1 MIQVFGRNLALALG
15 RLLLLS
21 VVIFLILQAAP
32 YYDNKLSFVE
42 FFRAIF
48 SGRLV
53 REPGLSG
60 LPPLNMA
67 FLYSC
72 ATVGLALILSYGFGV
87 PMGILLGRYRQI
99 WIQILGHLFISVA
112 LAIPAFWVAYV
123 VLYHTITDWGV
134 FIGGETHRF
143 EENWLGALIGKCLL
157 LAVPLSLSGIAVV
170 TRQISQT
177 VIQAVPEESLKAARA
192 LGITHRM
199 MFDTVL
205 SAVIWRPVLR
215 AFPFLLSL
223 FLSVLVVI
231 ETAFFIPGFG
241 FAVYK
246 AAKQTDLQS
255 LAVLSL
261 WVTTMLLVAN
271 LIVDI
276 LIELIDH
283 RQPATPETE

>member
-1 MIQVFGRNLALALG
+1 MLQVFGRNLALAAG
-15 RLLLLS
+15 KLLLLS
-21 VVIFLILQAAP
+21 IVIFLILEAAP
-32 YYDNKLSFVE
+32 FYDSNLSFVD

-53 REPGLSG
+53 GDETLAE
-60 LPPLNMA
+60 LPPLKMA
-67 FLYSC
+67 FTYSC
-72 ATVGLALILSYGFGV
+72 TTVGLALILSYGFGI
-87 PMGILLGRYRQI
+87 PMGIVLGRYRQF
-99 WIQILGHLFISVA
+99 WAQILGHIFTSVA

-123 VLYHTITDWGV
+123 VLFYTINDMGV
-134 FIGGETHRF
+134 FIGGESHRIN
-143 EENWLGALIGKCLL
+143 ENWLTAFIGKCLL
-157 LAVPLSLSGIAVV
+157 LAVPLSLSGIAIV
-170 TRQISQT
+170 TRQVSQT
-177 VIQAVPEESLKAARA
+177 VIQAVPDSAISSARA
-192 LGITHRM
+192 HGLTFRM
-199 MFDTVL
+199 AFDTVL
-205 SAVIWRPVLR
+205 RSVIWRPVLR
-215 AFPFLLSL
+215 AFSFLLSL
-223 FLSVLVVI
+223 FLSVLIVI

-261 WVTTMLLVAN
+261 WVTTMLLIAN

>member
-1 MIQVFGRNLALALG
+1 MLQVFGRNLAFAAG
-15 RLLLLS
+15 KLLLLS
-21 VVIFLILQAAP
+21 VIIFLILEAAP
-32 YYDNKLSFVE
+32 FYDSNLSFPD

-53 REPGLSG
+53 GEDTLAE
-60 LPPLNMA
+60 LPPLQTA
-67 FLYSC
+67 LFYSFT
-72 ATVGLALILSYGFGV
+72 TVSLALILSYGFGI
-87 PMGILLGRYRQI
+87 PMGIVLGRYRQF
-99 WIQILGHLFISVA
+99 WAQLLGHIFTSVA

-123 VLYHTITDWGV
+123 VLFYTISDMGV
-134 FIGGETHRF
+134 FIGGETHRIDD
-143 EENWLGALIGKCLL
+143 NWLSAFIGKCLL
-157 LAVPLSLSGIAVV
+157 LAVPLSLSGIAII

-177 VIQAVPEESLKAARA
+177 VIQAVPDSTIVSARA
-192 LGITHRM
+192 IGLTHRM
-199 MFDTVL
+199 TFDTVL
-205 SAVIWRPVLR
+205 KSVIWRPILR

-223 FLSVLVVI
+223 FLSVLIVI

-271 LIVDI
+271 LVVDI
-276 LIELIDH
+276 LIEMIDT
-283 RQPATPETE
+283 RQPSTPETE